1 MSPADLKALAL
12 RFVPGRGDVAV
23 TRTSCG
29 LVNDIYRV
37 ERAGRVFALR
47 VPATATAT
55 ATAAAA
61 GHGTDRHWECR
72 VLRAAGRAGLA
83 PALEHCAP
91 QTGVLVADWVA
102 GRVWSAAEA
111 KSEAAVDSL
120 ARLLRGVHALRPPR
134 PARVVSPAQ
143 WIRHYSACGGAAVD
157 AAGRALATEAVR
169 RLAAVAMP
177 SPAVAVL
184 CHGDLHRAN
193 VVVRD
198 AGAADGAPILL
209 DWEYAHVSD
218 PLWDVGGWIANEDW
232 DATPARALATAYLL
246 RAPTAAEW
254 ARLAHLA
261 WLYDYVCV
269 LWSRCHLRG
278 RARAPQGAVAARAE
292 LLTERLNRPAG
303 GLAA

>member
-1 MSPADLKALAL
+1 MSPADLEALAL
-12 RFVPGRGDVAV
+12 RSVPGGGGVAV
-23 TRTSCG
+23 TRTSQG

-37 ERAGRVFALR
+37 ERGGRVFALR
-47 VPATATAT
+47 VPA
-55 ATAAAA
+55 AAAA
-61 GHGTDRHWECR
+61 TGHGTDRHWECR
-72 VLRAAGRAGLA
+72 VLRAAGRAGFA
-83 PALEHCAP
+83 PALEHCAAR
-91 QTGVLVADWVA
+91 TGVLVADWVA
-102 GRVWSAAEA
+102 GRVWSAGEA
-111 KSEAAVDSL
+111 KGEAAVDSL
-120 ARLLRGVHALRPPR
+120 ARLLRGVHALRPPQ

-143 WIRHYSACGGAAVD
+143 WIRDYSARGGAAVD
-157 AAGRALATEAVR
+157 AAGRALAAEAVR

-177 SPAVAVL
+177 SPVTVL
-184 CHGDLHRAN
+184 CHGDLHRSN
-193 VVVRD
+193 LVVRD
-198 AGAADGAPILL
+198 AGAADGAPMLL

-232 DATPARALATAYLL
+232 DAAPARALATAYLL

-254 ARLAHLA
+254 TRLADLA

-278 RARAPQGAVAARAE
+278 RARASQGAVAARAE